1 MLTAREIAI
10 YALGKTE
17 GVNSLAETL
26 GKGMDDEKYIES
38 WNKTLKLLG
47 IEMPLEELETI
58 YNEFAKKMDEI
69 VNDSEINEINKK
81 QEKFEQLNIENLA
94 MKAIILAGGRGKRLK
109 PVTDYVPK
117 PLVPINNIPIIEWQI
132 KYLKKFDVKEVII
145 CTGYK
150 ADMIESYLN
159 MKELGIKIK
168 FSIEKSPLGTGG
180 AIKKAGKMINEKSFF
195 VINGDTITNIDLHKL
210 ASKIN
215 TVAAIELRT
224 KYGIL
229 ETESEKIVNFKEKKE
244 ITDTWMNA
252 GIYHLQKEIL
262 KKLPVKGDI
271 EKTVFPDYAK
281 KGLLNTIKFKN
292 VEWFSVDSFK
302 DMEEC
307 STRVEKII
315 K

>member
-1 MLTAREIAI
+1 
-10 YALGKTE
+10 
-17 GVNSLAETL
+17 
-26 GKGMDDEKYIES
+26 
-38 WNKTLKLLG
+38 
-47 IEMPLEELETI
+47 
-58 YNEFAKKMDEI
+58 
-69 VNDSEINEINKK
+69 
-81 QEKFEQLNIENLA
+81 

-117 PLVPINNIPIIEWQI
+117 PLVPIKNIPIIEWQI
-132 KYLKKFDVKEVII
+132 KYLKKFGIKEVII

-150 ADMIESYLN
+150 TDMIESYLN
-159 MKELGIKIK
+159 MKKLGIKIK

-195 VINGDTITNIDLHKL
+195 VINGDTITNIDLRKL
-210 ASKIN
+210 ASKKNSI
-215 TVAAIELRT
+215 AAIELRT

-229 ETESEKIVNFKEKKE
+229 EVESDKIINFKEKKE
-244 ITDTWMNA
+244 IPDTWMNA
-252 GIYHLQKEIL
+252 GIYHLQKEII

-281 KGLLNTIKFKN
+281 KGFLDTIKFKN

-307 STRVEKII
+307 SVKVEKII